1 VLPPADLVI
10 TDVPYGE
17 QTSWPSPAG
26 LAGQPLPAMLRSLC
40 QVLPPH
46 AVVTLCARARRI
58 SFGRP
63 VPALER
69 LKLGHRSAFVGRV
82 TDIRASWP

>member
-1 VLPPADLVI
+1 MLPAADLVI
-10 TDVPYGE
+10 TDVPNGE
-17 QTSWPSPAG
+17 QTSWQSPAG
-26 LAGQPLPAMLRSLC
+26 LDDQPLPSMLRSLC
-40 QVLPPH
+40 RVLPPH

-69 LKLGHRSAFVGRV
+69 LRLGHRSAFTGRAA
-82 TDIRASWP
+82 DIRASWP